1 MPNSWNRLQPRL
13 IFVAGVLLAVVA
25 YWGGLAELVSRW
37 IKQEEYSHGFLIPLI
52 SLWLLWLR
60 RDALRGSVGRP
71 SWWSIPIIGLAL
83 VMLLLGEMTA
93 IFLFSQL
100 GFLVVLAGLV
110 LALGGSSLLRLTI
123 FPIVLLLFCIPPPH
137 FVNAQLSWRMQLV
150 SSWLGVEFL
159 RLFGYSV
166 FLEGNVI
173 DLGAYKLQVVEA
185 CSGLRYLYPLMSVGF
200 LMAYMYQG
208 ALRWRILLFLTT
220 IPLTILMNSAR
231 ISAVGV
237 LVERWG
243 SGMADGFMHYFEG
256 WVIFAICLAFLA
268 GMVWMIEYF
277 GLRRPVMD
285 CLRVPDVAVR
295 VAPGESDDSRSEWPA
310 RLAFLLLL
318 FASIIIPVVGARE
331 EIRPERLPLV
341 MFPTQLGLWQ
351 QGQEK
356 SLDSNV
362 ERGLGLDDYLLRD
375 YVNPDRRWVNFYVAY
390 YASQRK
396 GVSPHSP
403 EVCIPGGGW
412 LITSLGR
419 MPTKL
424 DDGTSFEVV
433 RVVIDRGQ
441 QRQLVYY
448 WFEQRGH
455 RIANEYLM
463 KWHLLIDSLFR
474 NRSDGALVRLVTSIG
489 VDESPAQADE
499 RLTEKVRLVA
509 PRLEKFAPK

>member
-1 MPNSWNRLQPRL
+1 MPISLSRLQPRL
-13 IFVAGVLLAVVA
+13 LFIAGVLLAVVA

-37 IKQEEYSHGFLIPLI
+37 TSQEEYSHGFLIPFI

-60 RDALRGSVGRP
+60 RDALRGSLGKP

-83 VMLLLGEMTA
+83 GMLLLGELTA
-93 IFLFSQL
+93 IFLLVQL
-100 GFLVVLAGLV
+100 GFLVVLVGLV
-110 LALGGSSLLRLTI
+110 LAFGGTSLLRVTI
-123 FPIVLLLFCIPPPH
+123 FPILLLLFSIPPPY
-137 FVNAQLSWRMQLV
+137 FVNAQLSWRMQLL

-159 RLFGYSV
+159 RLLGYSV

-173 DLGAYKLQVVEA
+173 DLGTYKLQVVEA

-208 ALRWRILLFLTT
+208 ALRWRILLFLAT
-220 IPLTILMNSAR
+220 IPLTILMNSVR
-231 ISAVGV
+231 ISAVGI

-256 WVIFAICLAFLA
+256 WVIFLVCLVLLV
-268 GMVWMIEYF
+268 GMVWVIEYF
-277 GLRRPVMD
+277 GSRRPVME
-285 CLRVPDVAVR
+285 CLRFPDVAAR
-295 VAPGESDDSRSEWPA
+295 RTPEVADDSGGQWTG
-310 RLAFLLLL
+310 RLAFFLLLG
-318 FASIIIPVVGARE
+318 ASLIVPVVGARE

-341 MFPTQLGLWQ
+341 MFPTQLGSWQ
-351 QGQEK
+351 QGKEK
-356 SLDSNV
+356 ALDSNV
-362 ERGLGLDDYLLRD
+362 ERGLGVDDYLIRD
-375 YVNPDRRWVNFYVAY
+375 YVSPDRRLVNFYVAY
-390 YASQRK
+390 YGSQRK

-419 MPTKL
+419 MPVRL
-424 DDGTSFEVV
+424 DDGSSFDVV
-433 RVVIDRGQ
+433 RAVVEREG

-463 KWHLLIDSLFR
+463 KWHLLLDALFR
-474 NRSDGALVRLVTSIG
+474 NRSDGALVRLVTPVG
-489 VDESPAQADE
+489 QDEPLAMADE
-499 RLTEKVRLVA
+499 RLKEMVRLA
-509 PRLEKFAPK
+509 SPRLEKFVPR